1 MGHDQKMYK
10 KMVFYLESCESGS
23 MFEGMNIPG
32 IYALSAAGTD
42 ESSWGTYCGAAAKV
56 NGKNIGS
63 CLGDLFSVNWMEDD
77 DAKDTTKETLEQQWE
92 VVKQKTNKSKVMQWS
107 DLSFKNDFV
116 SEFVGSKGM
125 ILHADVS
132 AANENWPDSSVS
144 ARELDLNRWYHL
156 YNHAETGEERQKMGV
171 ELQKELL
178 AQQRAESAYRRFA
191 EVAYPGDEEA
201 QKAARRLRHKPD
213 YFECETDAH
222 KAFAKYCQGMFDAN
236 SAFALQFHQ
245 VVVNVCHDIASGLNL
260 AVVPAV
266 QQACAVNIVV

>member
-1 MGHDQKMYK
+1 
-10 KMVFYLESCESGS
+10 

-107 DLSFKNDFV
+107 DLSFKTNFV
-116 SEFVGSKGM
+116 SEFIGSSGE
-125 ILHADVS
+125 IFNSQSS
-132 AANENWPDSSVS
+132 AARKSSVDSAVS
-144 ARELDLNRWYHL
+144 ARELDLARWYHL
-156 YNHAETGEERQKMGV
+156 YTHAETGKERQQMGV

-191 EVAYPGDEEA
+191 EVAYPGDVAA
-201 QKAARRLRHKPD
+201 QKAARRLKHKPD
-213 YFECETDAH
+213 HYVCETDAH
-222 KAFAKYCQGMFDAN
+222 K
-236 SAFALQFHQ
+236 
-245 VVVNVCHDIASGLNL
+245 
-260 AVVPAV
+260 
-266 QQACAVNIVV
+266 